1 MPIKYVRDKRSPVP
15 LNKMVSK
22 VMSANKSKHTKPE
35 ITFRK
40 TLWDNGIRGYRLNWR
55 KVPGSPDIAFIR
67 QKLAIFI
74 NGCFWHRCP
83 KCELPLPKSN
93 TEFWKDKFNKNV
105 KRDKKKNMQ
114 LINFGWR
121 VLVIWECD
129 IKSNIRDVILEVRQI
144 LESKN

>member
-1 MPIKYVRDKRSPVP
+1 MSIKYVRDKRSPAP
-15 LNKMVSK
+15 LNKLVSK

-35 ITFRK
+35 IIFRK

-55 KVPGSPDIAFIR
+55 KVPGSPDIAFTR

-121 VLVIWECD
+121 VLVVWECD
-129 IKSNIRDVILEVRQI
+129 IKSNIQDVILEVRQI